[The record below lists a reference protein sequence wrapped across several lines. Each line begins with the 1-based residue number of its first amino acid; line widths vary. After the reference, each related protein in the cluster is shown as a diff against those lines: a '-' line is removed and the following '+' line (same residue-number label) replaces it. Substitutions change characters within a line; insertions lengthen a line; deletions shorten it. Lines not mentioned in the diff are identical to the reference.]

1 MVAPL
6 DESRRC
12 IDFDSDFA
20 RSRIEGEGG
29 GPSASDSSSARSD
42 PSPSKSN
49 IFVKLKP
56 TLQVGKLMNKFVSSA
71 GVDVAMAGSGEDDA
85 LHC

>member
-1 MVAPL
+1 MAPL

-12 IDFDSDFA
+12 ILMLH
-20 RSRIEGEGG
+20 
-29 GPSASDSSSARSD
+29 GPV
-42 PSPSKSN
+42 SKA
-49 IFVKLKP
+49 KAAG
-56 TLQVGKLMNKFVSSA
+56 LQHLTHLLHDRTHLPQNRGDLMNKFVSSA